1 MKRTL
6 MFSLLAAA
14 ASLGT
19 AGFSPVAC
27 AADNTEPRESWAGWA
42 FSVARHKEFEPVNNA
57 AWAEECGACHMAY
70 PPGTLPSASWRAL
83 LTSEALADH
92 FGENA
97 ELDDDTLKIVRDYA
111 IAHAAETSYSKRARK
126 IAHATSEGEAP
137 LRITDIKYIKR
148 VHHEIPARMITGNDK
163 VKSLSQCNAC
173 HTQADQGVFDDD
185 TVRIPGYE
193 SWED

>member
-6 MFSLLAAA
+6 IFSLLTAAIFDTAVISQGAIAADQTAPRESISDWMFSL
-14 ASLGT
+14 S
-19 AGFSPVAC
+19 
-27 AADNTEPRESWAGWA
+27 
-42 FSVARHKEFEPVNNA
+42 RHKEFEPVSNA
-57 AWAEECGACHMAY
+57 TWAEECGACHLAY
-70 PPGTLPSASWRAL
+70 PPGTLPSASWNRL
-83 LTSEALADH
+83 LTADALAHH

-111 IAHAAETSYSKRARK
+111 VANAAETSYSKRARK
-126 IAHATSEGEAP
+126 IAHATSTGEAP
-137 LRITDIKYIKR
+137 LRITEIPYIR
-148 VHHEIPARMITGNDK
+148 RMHHEIPAKMITGNDK

-193 SWED
+193 NWED